1 MGNNLAYISKSSMPL
16 EQLILISQRN
26 LSEDNWLVWE
36 QTYNYINK
44 KYCEKNLYFYI
55 HNVVL
60 KFYLPEMVYYRNI
73 LSGGFFHNTC
83 L

>member
-26 LSEDNWLVWE
+26 LSEDNLLVRE

-44 KYCEKNLYFYI
+44 KYYEKKPYI
-55 HNVVL
+55 
-60 KFYLPEMVYYRNI
+60 FIYIM
-73 LSGGFFHNTC
+73 
-83 L
+83 

>member
-16 EQLILISQRN
+16 EQLVLISQRN

-44 KYCEKNLYFYI
+44 KYCEKKPIFLY
-55 HNVVL
+55 
-60 KFYLPEMVYYRNI
+60 
-73 LSGGFFHNTC
+73 T
-83 L
+83 